1 MHFYISHIAK
11 FYIKLALEVCDACL
25 KMSLRNIFSRKNKVV
40 LTATLVII
48 LAIALEAFSVAVLI
62 NNNTNLANLNSI
74 INLEKQEYVVKDVAI
89 NQGAG
94 SLTTVFHRSFQYSG
108 YLLISGTSTT
118 SSAWIKLEY
127 WFNGKLYSF
136 IQTLGTSG
144 ELFFSI
150 PKTDSASVYTGN
162 LNPVVGATEILTIE
176 YHY

>member
-1 MHFYISHIAK
+1 
-11 FYIKLALEVCDACL
+11 
-25 KMSLRNIFSRKNKVV
+25 MSLRNIFSRKNKVV

-62 NNNTNLANLNSI
+62 NSNTDLANLNSI

-127 WFNGKLYSF
+127 
-136 IQTLGTSG
+136 
-144 ELFFSI
+144 
-150 PKTDSASVYTGN
+150 
-162 LNPVVGATEILTIE
+162 
-176 YHY
+176 